1 MYAQALGCRNFS
13 KIECG
18 TDGAPMDGVSAMAH
32 LSRVRLVQPRVKAC
46 LLLKL
51 EFTNEPELLE
61 DGGISWFVCAREK
74 RPLGKV
80 CVLVS
85 LRVLS
90 ILPWDERT
98 GTSGGDVA
106 HERTVIYVRVGA
118 GGGTFRS
125 SSGCEYVWY
134 KLTSL

>member
-1 MYAQALGCRNFS
+1 MYAQAPGRRNFS
-13 KIECG
+13 KIERG
-18 TDGAPMDGVSAMAH
+18 TDGAPMDGVSAIAQ
-32 LSRVRLVQPRVKAC
+32 LSRVRLVQPRLKAC

-51 EFTNEPELLE
+51 EFTNEPKLLE

-98 GTSGGDVA
+98 VTSGGTLPTRGRLFMFMWELEVA
-106 HERTVIYVRVGA
+106 HLGA
-118 GGGTFRS
+118 DWGVSLSGTS
-125 SSGCEYVWY
+125 
-134 KLTSL
+134 